1 MVQDPDKLDD
11 DVPRH
16 RYFFSECLNITIRQ
30 VEFIVIDCY
39 WLHLPQLTC
48 CNSVLGRYVLEQ
60 QSWHLG
66 CKLWEELAIYPNA
79 MALGLSETLKQT
91 HRGVYMLIFSSI

>member
-1 MVQDPDKLDD
+1 M
-11 DVPRH
+11 
-16 RYFFSECLNITIRQ
+16 
-30 VEFIVIDCY
+30 
-39 WLHLPQLTC
+39 
-48 CNSVLGRYVLEQ
+48 LEQ

-91 HRGVYMLIFSSI
+91 PRGVHMPIVMNILG